1 MTDLTPLHRDVSQL
15 IDRCR
20 RENLKIATAESC
32 TGGLL
37 AGAITEV
44 PGASHVFGWGVVTY
58 ANSAKIELLGVP
70 RELIDKHG
78 AVSEEVAIAMA
89 EGALARSG
97 ADVAVAVTGI
107 AGPDGG
113 TEQKPVGLVYLAS
126 ARKGRPTL
134 KASHH
139 FADFGRDSARFA
151 AVQQAIRML
160 MQRAAS

>member
-20 RENLKIATAESC
+20 RENLKVATAESC
-32 TGGLL
+32 TGGLV
-37 AGAITEV
+37 AGAITEI

-58 ANSAKIELLGVP
+58 ANDAKVELLGVP

-78 AVSEEVAIAMA
+78 AVSEEVATAMA
-89 EGALARSG
+89 EGALSRSG
-97 ADVAVAVTGI
+97 ADIAVAVTGI

-113 TEQKPVGLVYLAS
+113 THEKPVGLVYLAS
-126 ARKGRPTL
+126 ARKGRPTI

-139 FADFGRDSARFA
+139 FSDFGRDATRFSAA
-151 AVQQAIRML
+151 QQAIRML
-160 MQRAAS
+160 LQQAAS